1 MERILEVNV
10 HGHNSA
16 MSAVDRGEVEDRVAH
31 AGRVFEQAVDKVD
44 VELTEETNPRRG
56 GDRFRVELTA
66 SVAGRVVR
74 IEAGATTVDS
84 ALDDALERMT
94 RQVRRLKGRLI
105 DRSRQGGG
113 SGAPT
118 DDDRSEDPDSDE
130 VVRVKQ
136 FVMKPMTIEEAALQ
150 MDMLGHSFFFFLNAG
165 SDRQSVLYR
174 RRDGR
179 LGLIEPS

>member
-1 MERILEVNV
+1 MEVNV
-10 HGHNSA
+10 HGHNSDL
-16 MSAVDRGEVEDRVAH
+16 SAVDRAAVEDRVAH

-44 VELTEETNPRRG
+44 VELSEEANPRRG
-56 GDRFRVELTA
+56 EDRYRVELTA
-66 SVAGRVVR
+66 SVAGRLVR
-74 IEAGATTVDS
+74 IEAGAGSVDS

-105 DRSRQGGG
+105 DRNRQAG
-113 SGAPT
+113 PPPEMIEEP
-118 DDDRSEDPDSDE
+118 EDVESDE

-150 MDMLGHSFFFFLNAG
+150 MDMLGHSFFFFHNAAT
-165 SDRQSVLYR
+165 DLQSVLYR

>member
-16 MSAVDRGEVEDRVAH
+16 MSAVDRVTVEDRVAH

-74 IEAGATTVDS
+74 IEAGAATVDS

-105 DRSRQGGG
+105 DRNRQSGGG
-113 SGAPT
+113 VPT
-118 DDDRSEDPDSDE
+118 DEDRSEDVDSDE

-150 MDMLGHSFFFFLNAG
+150 MDMLGHSFFFFLNAA